1 MADTEDRHWVAGR
14 SGNTSN
20 AVHTILCVLS
30 QGPPH
35 PGGSVELTVSRMTA
49 TGNLLIKG
57 SEAEE
62 CFVRRQA
69 NRMEGPR
76 VAPELARRSE
86 PSQRHLGSCV
96 WALLAACTSWSAS
109 IHTSRRWG
117 RRLCLLLPC
126 GRCKP
131 RGNPAGYKWA
141 GKWLQICLC

>member
-1 MADTEDRHWVAGR
+1 MLWQTLKIAIEWQGEAATLAMQF
-14 SGNTSN
+14 
-20 AVHTILCVLS
+20 IQYYVLS

-35 PGGSVELTVSRMTA
+35 PGGSVEPTVSRMTA

-86 PSQRHLGSCV
+86 PSQRHLSSCV
-96 WALLAACTSWSAS
+96 
-109 IHTSRRWG
+109 
-117 RRLCLLLPC
+117 
-126 GRCKP
+126 
-131 RGNPAGYKWA
+131 
-141 GKWLQICLC
+141 